1 MTTRSSIAVRICSP
15 DDEGVPNVDGKCI
28 LGGSLMSNTMRGVD
42 IAPLSNASSGCV
54 ATPLYIKRDVPY
66 TIGYKLDSSYS
77 NINKTHGQFV
87 KETSERG

>member
-1 MTTRSSIAVRICSP
+1 MTTRSSITVRICSP

-77 NINKTHGQFV
+77 NINKTHGEFV